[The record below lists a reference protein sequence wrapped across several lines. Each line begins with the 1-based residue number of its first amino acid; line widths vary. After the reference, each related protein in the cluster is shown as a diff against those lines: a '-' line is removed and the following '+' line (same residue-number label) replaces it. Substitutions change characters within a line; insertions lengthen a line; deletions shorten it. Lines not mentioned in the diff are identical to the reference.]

1 MDEDTSQEVINPNED
16 EEVEAQD
23 NASEET
29 QEEVQED
36 SQQTQQDDGSTDDQ
50 QVKTEEEAER
60 QPSRREQLRIQS
72 LLRKYPETYREEI
85 KQQSQDSGINY
96 RDMIDADDEVYNQ
109 LSQASRQY
117 GDQRYQ
123 QGQNETKRD
132 IDRIRFENRLEVDA
146 PRVEAKY
153 PQLDKTSD
161 EFNPAV
167 ADSLNQM
174 YLSTVG
180 YDPNTGYVQNAS
192 LRYSEYIDAMF
203 ELVNEAAS
211 RQTETTRR
219 NVTKQA
225 SRAGLR
231 PDGSSPTRSLDL
243 SKDPSQMSDA
253 ELDAALKSMGVATKP
268 KR

>member
-36 SQQTQQDDGSTDDQ
+36 SQQTQQDGSTDDQ
-50 QVKTEEEAER
+50 QDEPEEEAER
-60 QPSRREQLRIQS
+60 QPSRREQLRIQN

-85 KQQSQDSGINY
+85 KQQSQDAGVNY
-96 RDMIDADDEVYNQ
+96 RDMIDADDEVYRQ
-109 LSQASRQY
+109 LDQASKQY
-117 GDQRYQ
+117 GEQRYQ
-123 QGQNETKRD
+123 QGQNETRREL
-132 IDRIRFENRLEVDA
+132 DRIRFENRLEVDA
-146 PRVEAKY
+146 PKVESKY
-153 PQLDKTSD
+153 PQLDKSSD

-174 YLSTVG
+174 YLSTIG
-180 YDPNTGYVQNAS
+180 YDPRTGYVQNAN

-203 ELVNEAAS
+203 ELVNEAAA

-225 SRAGLR
+225 SRTGLR